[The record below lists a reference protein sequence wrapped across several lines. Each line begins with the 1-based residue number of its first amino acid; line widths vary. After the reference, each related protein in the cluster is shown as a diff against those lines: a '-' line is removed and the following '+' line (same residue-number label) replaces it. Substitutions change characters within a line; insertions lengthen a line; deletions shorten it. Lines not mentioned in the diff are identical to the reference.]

1 MGCLLRI
8 KELLDNLNPSERKI
22 ANYILDF
29 TDECLGKS
37 ISELAEE
44 SNTSKAAVV
53 RFCKTLGYDGY
64 RDFMVNFS
72 GDVARSKT
80 NRANDYADVKPG
92 DELEAIIKNVCG
104 NSKKAIDDTLSVLSF
119 DEVKKAVE
127 VISKA
132 KRVDFYGVGASGIIA
147 MDAQQKFLRINK
159 VSFAYTDSHLQA
171 TAAATLEEGDVAV
184 VMSYSGETKEI
195 HSVAKIAKQ
204 YGATVISITKYG
216 KNSISDISDIK
227 LFVSSPETSI
237 RSAAMGS
244 RIAQLNLIDMIY
256 LGIVSRDFDKSKE
269 YLERTRKVLK
279 NKKFY

>member
-8 KELLDNLNPSERKI
+8 RELLNNLNLSERKI
-22 ANYILDF
+22 ADYILDN
-29 TDECLGKS
+29 TEECVGKS

-64 RDFMVNFS
+64 REFMINFS
-72 GDVARSKT
+72 GDVARNKT
-80 NRANDYADVKPG
+80 NEVTEYADVKPG
-92 DELEAIIKNVCG
+92 DELESIIRNVCG
-104 NSKKAIDDTLSVLSF
+104 NNKKAIDDTLSVLSF
-119 DEVKKAVE
+119 EEVKKAVDT
-127 VISKA
+127 ISTTP
-132 KRVDFYGVGASGIIA
+132 RVDFYGVGASGIIA
-147 MDAQQKFLRINK
+147 LDAQQKFLRINK

-171 TAAATLEEGDVAV
+171 TAAATLSVGDVAV

-195 HSVAKIAKQ
+195 YNVAKTARQ

-216 KNSISDISDIK
+216 KNSISDIADIK

-256 LGIVSRDFDKSKE
+256 LGIVSKDFDKWKE

-279 NKKFY
+279 DKKIR